1 GTGTSTSSCATTGA
15 PRVDREGGA
24 PAHLESPHRTDLL
37 PPPGDQDAQVRG
49 RPPPGRPRCARG
61 VRALD
66 PCRHLADARHGRR
79 ASLRTQRTSRAP
91 AQRRPSAPIDRR
103 LRYASASRLYMACAV
118 AGAQRLPVAVKR
130 APSPAPTTPAHTM

>member
-1 GTGTSTSSCATTGA
+1 GPLGPGLRRARARRRRA

-24 PAHLESPHRTDLL
+24 PAHLEPPPRTDLL

-79 ASLRTQRTSRAP
+79 ASLRTPRASRPRAP
-91 AQRRPSAPIDRR
+91 RRPSAPIDRR
-103 LRYASASRLYMACAV
+103 RRYARWTDFGERGGSARPPHLDLDRY
-118 AGAQRLPVAVKR
+118 
-130 APSPAPTTPAHTM
+130 PTFVSQFLAI